1 LIDFLLLICLC
12 LMPLSTIFNAILVLD
27 TSNPKANQ
35 NRAVICT
42 WDDVTE
48 ESRNNHRLKGALD
61 AQPQVIKFTNCLPMV
76 GGSLRV
82 LRLWLL

>member
-1 LIDFLLLICLC
+1 
-12 LMPLSTIFNAILVLD
+12 MPLSTIFNAILVLD

-48 ESRNNHRLKGALD
+48 ESRNNHRLKRALD
-61 AQPQVIKFTNCLPMV
+61 AQPQVCNLHQKLNHLQKRNE
-76 GGSLRV
+76 SHQ
-82 LRLWLL
+82 